1 MKKGTV
7 LVLVLILIIF
17 NGYSQDISIVEKDNK
32 SYTDLGA
39 DIVSSYVWR
48 GLQVDAS
55 PNIQGWGEFGNDFFS
70 VGVWASSNFN
80 GSYTE
85 ADVYAGF
92 ALGGFNVLLTDY
104 FVGSDDF
111 FNFDKNTTIHV
122 AELALQ
128 YTISDN
134 FPLQFTFGTLIFGD
148 DKQISSFDINGD
160 PIFNKKNNFSSYIEL
175 MYTITH
181 GDTEISCVAGG
192 TTHESYFYSSERASI
207 INLGVTASKE
217 IKITDNFSL
226 PISFGLTVNPE
237 LESIYA
243 VIGITL

>member
-1 MKKGTV
+1 MKRRTV
-7 LVLVLILIIF
+7 LIIVLILISF
-17 NGYSQDISIVEKDNK
+17 SVFSQDIILVNKDSK
-32 SYTDLGA
+32 SYTDIGA

-55 PNIQGWGEFGNDFFS
+55 PNIQGWGEFGNNFFN

-80 GSYTE
+80 GSYVE

-92 ALGGFNVLLTDY
+92 TIGGFNALLTDY

-111 FNFDKNTTIHV
+111 FNFDKNETTHV
-122 AELALQ
+122 AEIALQ

-148 DKQISSFDINGD
+148 DKQIASVDLNDD
-160 PIFNKKNNFSSYIEL
+160 PVFNNKNNFSSYIEL

-181 GDTEISCVAGG
+181 RNTEISCVAGG
-192 TTHESYFYSSERASI
+192 VTHESYFYSSEKASI

-237 LESIYA
+237 LESIYT
-243 VIGITL
+243 VVGIML